1 MTVSQLFVSIRRVF
15 LVRQGQGVY
24 RIPYSG
30 FNVYFWSKIEFL
42 CSNSVVICISYW
54 EELSIH
60 LLP

>member
-1 MTVSQLFVSIRRVF
+1 MTVSQLFASIRRVF

-30 FNVYFWSKIEFL
+30 FNVYFWSEIEFL

-54 EELSIH
+54 E
-60 LLP
+60 